1 MRVGTFVLFL
11 ILKEKL
17 SVFYHWI
24 WCWLWLVWPL
34 LCWIK
39 FPLYPP
45 WRGLL
50 SWKYVIFCQI
60 LFLHI
65 LKWSY
70 NFYLFFFFGVPIVV
84 LKSIWSLCVILLV
97 CYWIHLGI
105 ISWGFLHLCSSWIL
119 VCRVFFFSLLCVYFA
134 LVSGE
139 CWPHRMSLRVCSV
152 MAR

>member
-70 NFYLFFFFGVPIVV
+70 NFYLFFFF
-84 LKSIWSLCVILLV
+84 W
-97 CYWIHLGI
+97 
-105 ISWGFLHLCSSWIL
+105 CSHCGAKVYLIL
-119 VCRVFFFSLLCVYFA
+119 VCDPFSVLLNSFGNHFLRIFASVFIMDIGLQGFFFFLAVRLFCFGIRGMLAS
-134 LVSGE
+134 
-139 CWPHRMSLRVCSV
+139 
-152 MAR
+152 